1 MDSIQGLTP
10 RLKASSKAIDD
21 ILEIIIDDHVH
32 KQEAKATNKMKQH
45 EDFID
50 VMLSLINQSSS
61 IHDELPYSIDRM
73 NIKAIILD
81 MIVGATDTSST
92 AIEWIMSELLRHPQI
107 MKKLQA
113 ELMSV
118 VGGERMVEERDLAK
132 LEYLDM
138 VIKETLRL
146 HPVAPLLVPRESTD
160 EIVIDEYFIPKKSRI
175 IVNCWAIGRDLNVWS
190 ENAEE
195 FFPERFIDSDID
207 LRGRH
212 FQLIPF
218 GSGRRG
224 CPGMHLGLTNVR
236 LVVAQLA
243 HCFDWGLPNGMS
255 PNELDMSE
263 KFALAVPRANHLLAT
278 STYRL
283 NAKKL

>member
-1 MDSIQGLTP
+1 MTP

-32 KQEAKATNKMKQH
+32 QQEAITTNKMKQQ

-50 VMLSLINQSSS
+50 VMLSLMNQSSS
-61 IHDELPYSIDRM
+61 THDKLPYSIDRM

-81 MIVGATDTSST
+81 MIVGSLDTSST
-92 AIEWIMSELLRHPQI
+92 AIEWIMSELLRHPRV

-118 VGGERMVEERDLAK
+118 VEGERMVEERDLAK
-132 LEYLDM
+132 LEYLHM

-146 HPVAPLLVPRESTD
+146 HPVAPLLVPRESTE
-160 EIVIDEYFIPKKSRI
+160 EIVINEYFVPKKSRI
-175 IVNCWAIGRDLNVWS
+175 IVNCWAIGRDPNVWS
-190 ENAEE
+190 ENVEE
-195 FFPERFIDSDID
+195 FFPERFIDNDID

-212 FQLIPF
+212 FQLLPF

-224 CPGMHLGLTNVR
+224 CPAVHLGQINVR

-243 HCFDWGLPNGMS
+243 HCFDWQELPNGMS

-263 KFALAVPRANHLLAT
+263 KFAGLTVPRANHLLAIP
-278 STYRL
+278 TYRL
-283 NAKKL
+283 DAKNL